1 MGSFSITHMI
11 ILFLIVLVIFGP
23 KNLPKIGQALGRG
36 IREFKDAARGMNA
49 DLDDDDDYR
58 PARKREQIAEKPEPL
73 PETVSRSTTVAPD
86 PAIPVTAPENE
97 PIVLPDDETPR
108 G

>member
-1 MGSFSITHMI
+1 MI
-11 ILFLIVLVIFGP
+11 ILFLILVIFGP

-49 DLDDDDDYR
+49 DLDDDDDDR
-58 PARKREQIAEKPEPL
+58 PARKREQIAQKPEPL

-86 PAIPVTAPENE
+86 PAIPVTAPEND
-97 PIVLPDDETPR
+97 PIVLPTDADDESPR